1 MEKNRLKKIYS
12 RLIGIIFI
20 LFVLSNFIPTSFNV
34 VEPGIAVELSEVISV
49 EDGYENEGDFLLTAV
64 SSRRAV
70 VWDYIYISIFTPN
83 DRELESISS
92 QMPEDME
99 MNEYIDIMSK
109 LMDES
114 KLQAQA
120 VAFRKMGY
128 NVEVTGD
135 GAEVVEVMEKGSA
148 YNNLEKGDLITEI
161 DGQQVEMAADAVNII
176 RNREIGD
183 SVEIKVLRNDETL
196 IFNLNTVELEG
207 NKGNPSIGVLISS
220 KGLEYDIPREIN
232 FDTDNIIGPSAG
244 SMFTMEIYNQLKNS
258 DISGGKRIAGT
269 GTVNLD
275 GEIGK
280 IGGVKFKLMAAEKA
294 GADLFIVPSEN
305 YEEAEKADVDIPII
319 KVDTIDDIINYLNQ
333 DQAVDDRAA

>member
-176 RNREIGD
+176 RNRKIGE
-183 SVEIKVLRNDETL
+183 SVKLTVLRGNKEL
-196 IFNLNTVELEG
+196 KLELKTVELEG
-207 NKGNPSIGVLISS
+207 NPGNPSIGVLITS
-220 KGLEYDIPREIN
+220 KNLNYDIPRQVE
-232 FDTDNIIGPSAG
+232 FKTDNIIGPSAG
-244 SMFTMEIYNQLKNS
+244 SVFALEIYNQLTEE
-258 DISGGKRIAGT
+258 DITGGLKIAGT
-269 GTVNLD
+269 GTINLD
-275 GEIGK
+275 GTIGQIDGVEQK
-280 IGGVKFKLMAAEKA
+280 IIAAQKA
-294 GADLFIVPSEN
+294 GVDLFFVPKEN
-305 YEEAEKADVDIPII
+305 FSEAEKYAKNLKLVS
-319 KVDTIDDIINYLNQ
+319 VNNIDDVLEYLKENNE
-333 DQAVDDRAA
+333 